1 MARRYLSALVMAA
14 MMATGTPIMG
24 PGALAETQQATPANI
39 DLYKQFLKLDG
50 TGQNLGTTVAN
61 YKTETRN
68 AIADMVHQTEFLTPE
83 QEARFDAIATPI
95 FDEVQGQILDD
106 IARAQAAAFTTAEIN
121 TLIALNTRPAT
132 QKYKELIYSQP
143 ADLADR
149 MQNLMVD
156 AVVDII
162 KTFKGDMPRA
172 EMPVPGTAP
181 VDRLMQ
187 VDGTAALTR
196 DIVSKEHMALII
208 QEVGNYIDFNA
219 LNDAD
224 RQTLAEIAAVESE
237 RLADNILK
245 LNARRYA
252 AGLTEAEI
260 NELIAAYDTPAQMKL
275 VEVRIAD
282 DGSVDAKAGQRLNN
296 AIDRVHAAYI
306 QP

>member
-1 MARRYLSALVMAA
+1 MAA
-14 MMATGTPIMG
+14 GTPILA
-24 PGALAETQQATPANI
+24 PTALAETQQATAANI

-50 TGQNLGTTVAN
+50 TDQNLSMTVAN
-61 YKTETRN
+61 YKIETRN
-68 AIADMVHQTEFLTPE
+68 AIADTVHETEFLTPE
-83 QEARFDAIATPI
+83 QEARFEAIAGPI

-106 IARAQAAAFTTAEIN
+106 IAKAQAGTFTTAEIN
-121 TLIALNTRPAT
+121 TLIALNARPVTR
-132 QKYKELIYSQP
+132 KYKELIFSQP
-143 ADLADR
+143 ANIADSV
-149 MQNLMVD
+149 QNLMVD
-156 AVVDII
+156 TVVDII

-172 EMPVPGTAP
+172 QMPTPGTDP
-181 VDRLMQ
+181 VDRLLQ
-187 VDGTAALTR
+187 TDGTAALTR

-237 RLADNILK
+237 RLADSILK
-245 LNARRYA
+245 LNARRYV

-260 NELIAAYDTPAQMKL
+260 NELIAAYDTPAQKKL

-282 DGSVDAKAGQRLNN
+282 DGSVDARAGQRLNN